1 MSVRRKQAGWAAL
14 RRDFRSQRMRYRCN
28 MGQAHIRR
36 RRGTLRR
43 YGLRRVLRTNAP
55 DMLAAGDCVET
66 WHRLLQKPLY
76 LPLGTA
82 AHKQGRLT
90 ADDESDWLGR
100 DGSPWGDKQTRRRPG
115 PALLRDCVRHDCQK
129 AVLDRASLSLRKPP
143 LRLGEDAR
151 LGRPGVTLPRG
162 SAYIEP

>member
-14 RRDFRSQRMRYRCN
+14 RRDFRYRRMRYRCN
-28 MGQAHIRR
+28 MGRAHIRR

-66 WHRLLQKPLY
+66 WHRLLQGLY
-76 LPLGTA
+76 VPPGTA

-90 ADDESDWLGR
+90 ADDESDWPGR
-100 DGSPWGDKQTRRRPG
+100 DGSPAAISKPGADQDQRFCGTSATIAKRPFF
-115 PALLRDCVRHDCQK
+115 
-129 AVLDRASLSLRKPP
+129 DRASVSLHKQPRG
-143 LRLGEDAR
+143 RLGENAR
-151 LGRPGVTLPRG
+151 LGRPRVTLPRG

>member
-1 MSVRRKQAGWAAL
+1 
-14 RRDFRSQRMRYRCN
+14 MRYRCN
-28 MGQAHIRR
+28 MGRAHIRR

-66 WHRLLQKPLY
+66 WHRLLQGLY
-76 LPLGTA
+76 VPPGTA

-90 ADDESDWLGR
+90 ADDESDWPGR
-100 DGSPWGDKQTRRRPG
+100 DGSPAAISKPGADQDQRFCGTSATIAKRPFF
-115 PALLRDCVRHDCQK
+115 
-129 AVLDRASLSLRKPP
+129 DRASVSLHKQPRG
-143 LRLGEDAR
+143 RLGENAR
-151 LGRPGVTLPRG
+151 LGRPRVTLPRG